1 MYKDELTDG
10 VTDTY
15 RELVSDIMEVIEK
28 SKIFYDEPCV
38 LWNEEYIL
46 SLCPDLRERVN
57 GHRLSKRLDRCYGKL
72 EKCV

>member
-1 MYKDELTDG
+1 MELVELMEKLSGEVVEMHKDELTDG

-38 LWNEEYIL
+38 LWSEEEYIL
-46 SLCPDLRERVN
+46 SF
-57 GHRLSKRLDRCYGKL
+57 
-72 EKCV
+72 